1 MKKIEKEIE
10 EKKKEIN
17 NKLRSLLTK
26 LPIFIYLSDN
36 IENSLQDIILLEE
49 KELFEKVTGISV
61 DEFKILNDLNLFNST
76 LINNVIYD
84 FKKYEE
90 SSLDYMG
97 IKKH

>member
-36 IENSLQDIILLEE
+36 IENSLQDIIVLEE
-49 KELFEKVTGISV
+49 KELFEKLNKEEYGKFITYNEIE
-61 DEFKILNDLNLFNST
+61 EFLNVSRELNLFNTIIKFVSSFDA
-76 LINNVIYD
+76 L
-84 FKKYEE
+84 FKA
-90 SSLDYMG
+90 S
-97 IKKH
+97 